1 MPTSI
6 DLGRRATDSGRMT
19 TPPSDASRAAPTRSR
34 AWRLAR
40 ALAVLV
46 VVSVAGTALG
56 LAALRFVTETD
67 GSTDRALTR
76 WVEVCTQTGNYLIS
90 VAVGRPPA
98 GKD

>member
-1 MPTSI
+1 
-6 DLGRRATDSGRMT
+6 MT
-19 TPPSDASRAAPTRSR
+19 TPPSDVPRTTPPPRSR
-34 AWRLAR
+34 TWRVAR
-40 ALAVLV
+40 ALALLV
-46 VVSVAGTALG
+46 VVSVAGTVLG

>member
-1 MPTSI
+1 M
-6 DLGRRATDSGRMT
+6 
-19 TPPSDASRAAPTRSR
+19 
-34 AWRLAR
+34 AR

-90 VAVGRPPA
+90 VAVGRPPPA
-98 GKD
+98 RD